1 MKEKK
6 KVFLTKKGINKINSK
21 SKIIKIIKIKKK
33 LIEKFFI
40 DVLSKFWKP
49 LSICKISFFFLKP
62 KFNNI
67 IKTKKKLIKKI
78 NEIIFFY

>member
-40 DVLSKFWKP
+40 DVLSKF
-49 LSICKISFFFLKP
+49 
-62 KFNNI
+62 
-67 IKTKKKLIKKI
+67 
-78 NEIIFFY
+78 